1 MTDNAT
7 NDISD
12 KATTVSMVSTNSP
25 SVKSR
30 NKVDSGNIIQSE
42 GNNST
47 ISLDDSQNQI
57 RPPDCAFGW
66 IPTLAVMINY
76 MFIFGASN
84 SYGVFS
90 TYYLNIK
97 FPETS
102 ATTLSWIGTLI
113 TTLMLG
119 CNIIT
124 GALADKI
131 GYRLTAYIGTV
142 LCTAA
147 YILASFSDK
156 VWQLILTQG
165 VLFGIGAS
173 FLLAPSISIP
183 PQWFEKN
190 KGLASGIAVAG
201 SSFGGLWFTAATQ
214 AIIDNLGDKW
224 ALRIL
229 GILTFGVTSL
239 MNLLYFRRVP
249 PKPRKNLFEFGAAKR
264 LTFWLISLETFAMY
278 TGYWAL
284 TFYVGTTARLFGGSM
299 QDGSNLLLV
308 LNAGSAVGR
317 ILAGVVAD
325 RFGNINTLLIS
336 LILTV
341 VIEMPLWMKATSIAP
356 LYVLC
361 ALYGMI
367 SPTFISVNPV
377 IVATQFDPNT
387 LASVM
392 GMANLFSGIGVL
404 TGNLSQGAIFDKYDK
419 REQFTNTIVFS
430 GMFILFASLVTFT
443 MRTHVVHR
451 MCHGEEGSKL
461 TLKKYLLQK
470 I

>member
-1 MTDNAT
+1 MANAAT
-7 NDISD
+7 NGIANAS
-12 KATTVSMVSTNSP
+12 ATESTVSTNNAGIE
-25 SVKSR
+25 KGNSR
-30 NKVDSGNIIQSE
+30 ANSEEIKNKA
-42 GNNST
+42 ST
-47 ISLDDSQNQI
+47 VSLDDADKPI
-57 RPPDCAFGW
+57 RPADCAFGW

-97 FPETS
+97 FPDTP

-124 GALADKI
+124 GALADKL

-142 LCTAA
+142 LCTVA
-147 YILASFSDK
+147 YILASFSDR

-165 VLFGIGAS
+165 ALFGIGAS

-183 PQWFEKN
+183 PQWFEKH

-214 AIIDNLGDKW
+214 AIIDNLGAKW

-229 GILTFGVTSL
+229 GILTFGVTSA
-239 MNLLYFRRVP
+239 MNMLYFRRVP
-249 PKPRKNLFEFGAAKR
+249 LKPRKTLFEFGAAKR
-264 LTFWLISLETFAMY
+264 LTFWLVALETFAMY

-284 TFYVGTTARLFGGSM
+284 TFYIGSTARTFGGTS

-325 RFGNINTLLIS
+325 RFGNINTLLVS
-336 LILTV
+336 LMLTV

-377 IVATQFDPNT
+377 IVATHFDPNT

-404 TGNLSQGAIFDKYDK
+404 TGNLSQGAIYDKYDK
-419 REQFTNTIVFS
+419 RKQFTNTIIFS
-430 GMFILFASLVTFT
+430 GMFILFASLITFAL
-443 MRTHVVHR
+443 RTHVVR
-451 MCHGEEGSKL
+451 RLCCGGEGSRL
-461 TLKKYLLQK
+461 TFKMYLFQK
-470 I
+470 V